1 PRAQTTHRHL
11 SGDRCSG
18 TCPGRARESQKARG
32 VEVARITT
40 ASTKPDAEALQHE
53 VTMLLQ
59 TATQAPVQTVPVQT
73 TVVRPSFTDT
83 LIDSFRNA
91 FSMLLS
97 AIPRILGFI
106 IIVAIGWFV
115 SSLLARGVIGLLRA
129 IRFDEL
135 MQRSGLADF
144 ANKMG
149 TGLDSAGIIAGLV
162 KWLTRIVVLLVAF
175 DVLGLPAVSDVMRQL
190 LLWLPNL
197 VVAIF
202 VLFIGGIAARALG
215 NFIRGATAEAGFA
228 NPETLA
234 NVVRTTVWA
243 FAIVV
248 AINQLGIATNL
259 ITTLF
264 TGFVAALAIALGLA
278 FGLGGRDLAS
288 RTL

>member
-1 PRAQTTHRHL
+1 
-11 SGDRCSG
+11 
-18 TCPGRARESQKARG
+18 
-32 VEVARITT
+32 
-40 ASTKPDAEALQHE
+40 
-53 VTMLLQ
+53 MLLQ
-59 TATQAPVQTVPVQT
+59 TTAQVPVQTVPAQ
-73 TVVRPSFTDT
+73 PSFTDT
-83 LIDSFRNA
+83 LIGSFRDA
-91 FSMLLS
+91 ATMILG

-106 IIVAIGWFV
+106 VIVAIGWFI
-115 SSLLARGVIGLLRA
+115 SSILARGVGGLLRA

-135 MQRSGLADF
+135 MQRSGIGDF
-144 ANKMG
+144 LNKMG
-149 TGLDSAGIIAGLV
+149 TGSDPAGIVAGLV
-162 KWLTRIVVLLVAF
+162 KWIVRVVVLLVAF

-215 NFIRGATAEAGFA
+215 NIVRGATAEAGFA
-228 NPETLA
+228 SPETLA
-234 NVVRTTVWA
+234 NVTKTTVWA

-288 RTL
+288 RTLENWYDQAQEVRPKRRSRTEE

>member
-1 PRAQTTHRHL
+1 MMLQATT
-11 SGDRCSG
+11 
-18 TCPGRARESQKARG
+18 
-32 VEVARITT
+32 TT
-40 ASTKPDAEALQHE
+40 
-53 VTMLLQ
+53 
-59 TATQAPVQTVPVQT
+59 VQTVT
-73 TVVRPSFTDT
+73 PSFTET
-83 LIDSFRNA
+83 LMASFRDA
-91 FSMLLS
+91 FSMILG

-106 IIVAIGWFV
+106 VVVAIGWFV
-115 SSLLARGVIGLLRA
+115 STILARAVTGLLRA

-135 MQRSGLADF
+135 ARKSGLADF
-144 ANKMG
+144 LTKMG
-149 TGLDSAGIIAGLV
+149 TGTDSAGVVAGLV
-162 KWLTRIVVLLVAF
+162 KWLVRIVVLLVAF

-215 NFIRGATAEAGFA
+215 NIVRGATAESGFS

-259 ITTLF
+259 INTLF
-264 TGFVAALAIALGLA
+264 TGFVGALAVALGLA

-288 RTL
+288 RTLENWYDQAQEAKPSRRKSRADE

>member
-1 PRAQTTHRHL
+1 
-11 SGDRCSG
+11 
-18 TCPGRARESQKARG
+18 
-32 VEVARITT
+32 
-40 ASTKPDAEALQHE
+40 
-53 VTMLLQ
+53 MLLQ
-59 TATQAPVQTVPVQT
+59 ITTQAPVQTVPVQT
-73 TVVRPSFTDT
+73 QVVRPSFTDT
-83 LIDSFRNA
+83 LIASFRDA
-91 FSMLLS
+91 FSMILG

-106 IIVAIGWFV
+106 VVVAIGWFV
-115 SSLLARGVIGLLRA
+115 SSLLARGVLGLLRA

-144 ANKMG
+144 MNKMG
-149 TGLDSAGIIAGLV
+149 TGTDSAGIVAGIV
-162 KWLTRIVVLLVAF
+162 KWLVRVVVLLVAF

-215 NFIRGATAEAGFA
+215 NIVRGATAEAGFT

-248 AINQLGIATNL
+248 AVNQLGIATNL
-259 ITTLF
+259 INTLF
-264 TGFVAALAIALGLA
+264 TGLVGALALACGLA

-288 RTL
+288 RSLENWYDQAQEVRPRRRTKAEE

>member
-1 PRAQTTHRHL
+1 MMLQATT
-11 SGDRCSG
+11 
-18 TCPGRARESQKARG
+18 
-32 VEVARITT
+32 TT
-40 ASTKPDAEALQHE
+40 
-53 VTMLLQ
+53 
-59 TATQAPVQTVPVQT
+59 VQTVT
-73 TVVRPSFTDT
+73 PSFTET
-83 LIDSFRNA
+83 LMASFRDA
-91 FSMLLS
+91 FSMILS

-106 IIVAIGWFV
+106 IVVAIGWFV
-115 SSLLARGVIGLLRA
+115 STILARAVTGLLRA
-129 IRFDEL
+129 IKFDEL
-135 MQRSGLADF
+135 ARRSGLADF
-144 ANKMG
+144 LGKMG
-149 TGLDSAGIIAGLV
+149 TGTDAAGVVAGLV
-162 KWLTRIVVLLVAF
+162 KWLVRIVVLLVAF

-215 NFIRGATAEAGFA
+215 NIVRGATAESGFS

-259 ITTLF
+259 INTLF
-264 TGFVAALAIALGLA
+264 TGFVGALAVALGLA

-288 RTL
+288 RTLENWYDQAQEVKPSRRKPRVDE

>member
-1 PRAQTTHRHL
+1 MA
-11 SGDRCSG
+11 
-18 TCPGRARESQKARG
+18 
-32 VEVARITT
+32 
-40 ASTKPDAEALQHE
+40 
-53 VTMLLQ
+53 
-59 TATQAPVQTVPVQT
+59 
-73 TVVRPSFTDT
+73 
-83 LIDSFRNA
+83 SFRDA
-91 FSMLLS
+91 FSMILS

-106 IIVAIGWFV
+106 IVVAIGWFV
-115 SSLLARGVIGLLRA
+115 STILARAVTGLLRA
-129 IRFDEL
+129 IKFDEL
-135 MQRSGLADF
+135 AQRSGLADF
-144 ANKMG
+144 LAKMSTG
-149 TGLDSAGIIAGLV
+149 TDPAGVVAGLV
-162 KWLTRIVVLLVAF
+162 KWLVRIVVLLVAF

-215 NFIRGATAEAGFA
+215 NIVRGATAESGFS

-259 ITTLF
+259 INTLF
-264 TGFVAALAIALGLA
+264 TGFVGALAVALGLA

-288 RTL
+288 RTLENWYDQAQEAKPSRRKARVEE

>member
-1 PRAQTTHRHL
+1 
-11 SGDRCSG
+11 
-18 TCPGRARESQKARG
+18 
-32 VEVARITT
+32 
-40 ASTKPDAEALQHE
+40 
-53 VTMLLQ
+53 MLLQ
-59 TATQAPVQTVPVQT
+59 TTTQVPVQTVPVAT
-73 TVVRPSFTDT
+73 HPSFTDT
-83 LIDSFRNA
+83 LIASFRDA
-91 FSMLLS
+91 FSMILS

-106 IIVAIGWFV
+106 LIVAIGWFV
-115 SSLLARGVIGLLRA
+115 SSLLARAVLGLLRA

-144 ANKMG
+144 MNKMG
-149 TGLDSAGIIAGLV
+149 TGTDSAGIIAGLV
-162 KWLTRIVVLLVAF
+162 KWLVRIVVLLVAF

-215 NFIRGATAEAGFA
+215 NIVRGATAEAGFT
-228 NPETLA
+228 NPETLS

-259 ITTLF
+259 INTLF
-264 TGFVAALAIALGLA
+264 TGLVAALAIAFGLS

-288 RTL
+288 RSLENWYNQAQEVRPGRKRARTEE

>member
-1 PRAQTTHRHL
+1 
-11 SGDRCSG
+11 
-18 TCPGRARESQKARG
+18 
-32 VEVARITT
+32 
-40 ASTKPDAEALQHE
+40 
-53 VTMLLQ
+53 MLLP
-59 TATQAPVQTVPVQT
+59 TAVQAPVQPT
-73 TVVRPSFTDT
+73 TTGPSFTET
-83 LIDSFRNA
+83 LMASFRDA
-91 FSMLLS
+91 FSMILS

-115 SSLLARGVIGLLRA
+115 SSMLARGVMGLLRA

-135 MQRSGLADF
+135 MQKSGLADF
-144 ANKMG
+144 MAKMG
-149 TGLDSAGIIAGLV
+149 TGTDSAGIVASLV
-162 KWLTRIVVLLVAF
+162 KWLVRIVVLLVAF

-202 VLFIGGIAARALG
+202 VLFIGGIAARALS
-215 NFIRGATAEAGFA
+215 NIVRAATAEAGFV

-234 NVVRTTVWA
+234 NVVRTAVWA

-259 ITTLF
+259 INTLF
-264 TGFVAALAIALGLA
+264 TGFVGALALAMGLA

-288 RTL
+288 RTLENWYDQAQEAKPRRRAKPDE